1 MELES
6 ISLLALRL
14 RNARQLRGLTLNEL
28 AEKVGLNKSTILRYE
43 KGRIQTPKQPVVRAL
58 AEALDVNFAWLCG
71 KSDNI
76 EPVEGDAEITRYLE
90 ILEKSP
96 EMRSLLKT
104 MEDAD
109 PAEVRAVVDFLR
121 VMRGAGRD

>member
-28 AEKVGLNKSTILRYE
+28 AEKVGLNKSTVLRYE

-71 KSDNI
+71 ESDSI

-90 ILEKSP
+90 VLEKSP
-96 EMRSLLKT
+96 EMRSLFKT

-121 VMRGAGRD
+121 VMRGGGRD